1 MQASPTPSQPQ
12 SIRAADVLSLG
23 WPILVS
29 MLSYT
34 LMGLVDTL
42 FVGRLGSAQLAAI
55 GIAIPVV
62 FLAQAFGIGLLQG
75 VRVHIAQSA
84 GAQDELRARR
94 FAWQGLW
101 IALLLGLVLAA
112 LATADARLF
121 ERLGATESVAG
132 FAATYFGIR
141 ILGAPFALCM
151 HAFRAFFEGRGD
163 TRTTM
168 VANVGANGLNIL
180 LDPLLIF
187 GLGPF
192 PALGIGG
199 AALATVLSF
208 VAADIFLVVRAYP
221 KLREARATPSLTLLR
236 DVTRT
241 GAPLGVRGALDVG
254 AWVLFVG
261 LLARFSDTHLAAH
274 VLVVRIVSVSFL
286 PGFALSE
293 AVSVLAGQSLGAGR
307 PEGAR
312 EAWRAGLRLAIGFM
326 GGAALLFVAAPQV
339 FVAPFGVSEDVAGLA
354 RDLLLIGALFQL
366 VDAAAMVSQGA
377 LTGAGDTRFVMVT
390 SVLCSWFVNLPLAW
404 FLALHL
410 RLGAPGAWLGLTLEI
425 GLLAVLS
432 VVRIQGSRWLETGR
446 GQHTAQASSAPEP
459 ADAA

>member
-1 MQASPTPSQPQ
+1 M
-12 SIRAADVLSLG
+12 
-23 WPILVS
+23 
-29 MLSYT
+29 
-34 LMGLVDTL
+34 
-42 FVGRLGSAQLAAI
+42 
-55 GIAIPVV
+55 
-62 FLAQAFGIGLLQG
+62 
-75 VRVHIAQSA
+75 RVHIAQSA
-84 GAQDELRARR
+84 GADEESRARR

-101 IALLLGLVLAA
+101 IALILGLLLAA
-112 LATADARLF
+112 LATADAWFF
-121 ERLGATESVAG
+121 EALGADEAVAA

-151 HAFRAFFEGRGD
+151 HAFRGFFEGRGD

-192 PALGIGG
+192 PELGIGG

-208 VAADIFLVVRAYP
+208 VAADLFLAVRAYP
-221 KLREARATPSLTLLR
+221 ALREVRALPSVDLLR
-236 DVTRT
+236 EVART
-241 GAPLGVRGALDVG
+241 GAPLGVRGLLDVG
-254 AWVLFVG
+254 AWVVFVG
-261 LLARFSDTHLAAH
+261 FLARFSDIHLAAH

-293 AVSVLAGQSLGAGR
+293 AVSVLAGQSVGAGR

-312 EAWRAGLRLAIGFM
+312 EAWQAGLRLAVAFM
-326 GGAALLFVAAPQV
+326 GAAALLFVSIPQA
-339 FVAPFGVSEDVAGLA
+339 FVAPFGVPEEVAALA

-366 VDAAAMVSQGA
+366 VDATAMVSQGA
-377 LTGAGDTRFVMVT
+377 LTGVGDTRFVMGT

-410 RLGAPGAWLGLTLEI
+410 RMGAPGAWLGLTLEI
-425 GLLAVLS
+425 ALLGLLSVLR
-432 VVRIQGSRWLETGR
+432 VRGTRWLEVGKREVRLGHKDTR
-446 GQHTAQASSAPEP
+446 EP
-459 ADAA
+459 AGAA